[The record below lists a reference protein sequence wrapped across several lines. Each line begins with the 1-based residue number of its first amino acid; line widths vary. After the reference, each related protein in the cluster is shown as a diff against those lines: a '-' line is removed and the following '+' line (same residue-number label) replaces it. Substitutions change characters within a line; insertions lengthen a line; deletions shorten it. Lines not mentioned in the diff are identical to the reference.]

1 MVGHTCVVVLFFKYL
16 YMCFTEVCFL
26 PDISY
31 TAYLCKIFYTKNARD
46 ISKYLILINVSEGT
60 WSKCIIN
67 ANEIPITG
75 LFFIQLQSI
84 IFQGGKFCLFLCLYV
99 VVCGGAGGAC
109 AAAVT
114 TCGLD
119 HLECPQKSGSLK

>member
-1 MVGHTCVVVLFFKYL
+1 M
-16 YMCFTEVCFL
+16 
-26 PDISY
+26 
-31 TAYLCKIFYTKNARD
+31 
-46 ISKYLILINVSEGT
+46 LINVSEGT
-60 WSKCIIN
+60 WSKCIVN

-84 IFQGGKFCLFLCLYV
+84 IFQGGKFCCLFVCLYV

-119 HLECPQKSGSLK
+119 HLERPRKSVSLK